1 MADLASRI
9 TKPDEAETP
18 VQDAGNVEEAQVDG
32 AGANSGGSGLQ
43 DVAYDVEV
51 SLNDLQRDESTPF
64 GSVHSFQELG
74 LYAAIFPSSCSVV
87 GGS

>member
-1 MADLASRI
+1 MLFRS
-9 TKPDEAETP
+9 
-18 VQDAGNVEEAQVDG
+18 VEEAQVDG
-32 AGANSGGSGLQ
+32 AGAMSGGSGLQ

-74 LYAAIFPSSCSVV
+74 LYVTILPPPCSAV
-87 GGS
+87 GDS